1 MKIINFFKSC
11 FNWNCGYSVHTR
23 TYSFYGKPQIGYILV
38 KNYIFFWIP
47 GYDRVEV
54 FVDKQSL
61 EQYLEFNSI
70 KLN

>member
-11 FNWNCGYSVHTR
+11 FNWNCGYSVKER
-23 TYSFYGKPQIGYILV
+23 TFPFFGKLCTGYVLY
-38 KNYIFFWIP
+38 KHYICFWIP

-54 FVDKQSL
+54 FIDKQSL